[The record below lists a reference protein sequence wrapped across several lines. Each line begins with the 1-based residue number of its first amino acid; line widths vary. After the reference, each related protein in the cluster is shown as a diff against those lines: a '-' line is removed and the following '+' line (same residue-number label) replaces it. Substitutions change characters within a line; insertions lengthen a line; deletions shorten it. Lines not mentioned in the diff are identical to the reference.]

1 MLHFTT
7 SQLYLRR
14 WTSISSIAENL
25 DRRRKLLEWMKFFIG
40 CYLTSQR
47 FTSYSGRFSYT
58 GRAHVKSTS
67 MKSRK
72 LPKERHGDTT
82 GRTFSKRQLT
92 HTWRI
97 HLFTKIEDGQQY
109 KDRRQAEQHLG
120 EL

>member
-1 MLHFTT
+1 
-7 SQLYLRR
+7 
-14 WTSISSIAENL
+14 
-25 DRRRKLLEWMKFFIG
+25 
-40 CYLTSQR
+40 
-47 FTSYSGRFSYT
+47 
-58 GRAHVKSTS
+58 